1 MIASGATCDP
11 AWARQSGPVTTPRPA
26 RFPFALDL
34 PGTVLRTFGVAGPED
49 AVVELDDRLLSVRFG
64 FWLLRTPTA
73 NLVDAE
79 VSGPYSALKGLGVRL
94 SLADRGVTFGSSTRR
109 GVCLRFRRPVPAI
122 EPLGLILHPGATV
135 TVTDAEGLA
144 DAVRRA
150 VAR

>member
-11 AWARQSGPVTTPRPA
+11 SWARQSGPVTTPRPA
-26 RFPFALDL
+26 RFPFALDI

-73 NLVDAE
+73 NLIGAE

-135 TVTDAEGLA
+135 TVADTEGLA